1 MISDYAWLIPVL
13 PAVSAVL
20 TLLFGKKMKGKGAE
34 FGITALAL
42 AFALSVLVAV
52 EVFSANVQAVADLE
66 EYHETH
72 AEEGDHAEDADHADE
87 GEHAEDGEAA
97 DEAHTE
103 ETSLRS
109 GSPLD
114 GIMVAAAGLEGLD
127 LAAAGG
133 EAIEIPE
140 GISSFVNEG
149 SLSLGQL
156 GGDFELEAGQRIDGL
171 AAMMFLLVTFVSL
184 MVHIY
189 STGYMK
195 GEPRYTYYF
204 TLLSLFTMSMLIM
217 VIANNMLQL
226 LVGWELVGVCS
237 FLLIGFYWEGRSNQH
252 AAQKAFLTTKFGD
265 VGLMVGVVSLWAQF
279 GTFNIGE
286 IIDMATHAEQAG
298 GAPLETGLLTFG
310 LISLFIGAIGKSAQ
324 FPLQT
329 WLPDAMAGPT
339 PVSALIHAATMVTAG
354 IFLVARIYPVYQL
367 SPAALAVI
375 AVIGAITLFSM
386 GFLAL
391 VQDDIKRVLAYSTVS
406 QLGYMVAAL
415 AFSYTAG
422 IFHLFTHGFFKALL
436 FLASGSVIHAVHSND
451 MVNMGGLRKYMPATF
466 WTWIIGTLAL
476 SAIFPLAGFW
486 SKDEVLAGAFDSM
499 GYTGNLVWILGGLGG
514 FVTAFYM
521 ARATTMTFFGDYRG
535 KIDDTHPAPHESPR
549 SMKWPLIALSVPAL
563 AIGFINL
570 PFDFAHSW
578 GFAAWTMPSLEYF
591 EGHPPHFFLSLAVGS
606 TVLGVAGLAAG
617 YFMYRT
623 YKAPA
628 EDPFNNLGLV
638 TTVLQRK
645 YFLDDLYSGL
655 IMTTVRDRISPA
667 VYWINDN
674 VIDRV
679 VYLAGIGTRS
689 LGRGVYRVVDQKVI
703 DGAVNGAGTGA
714 NWTGGLI
721 KFAQSGNVQFYAGAM
736 FIGVFVFAVLF
747 AAAA

>member
-1 MISDYAWLIPVL
+1 MISDYAWLIPVI
-13 PAVSAVL
+13 PGVGAVL
-20 TLLFGKKMKGKGAE
+20 TWLFGKHLKGKGAE
-34 FGITALAL
+34 FGITALVF
-42 AFALSVLVAV
+42 AFLLSCGVAY
-52 EVFSANVQAVADLE
+52 EVFTANVDVVAEFE
-66 EYHETH
+66 ESHE
-72 AEEGDHAEDADHADE
+72 EEGHGDE
-87 GEHAEDGEAA
+87 EGGAGEEG
-97 DEAHTE
+97 E
-103 ETSLRS
+103 ETSLLDNVAIATT
-109 GSPLD
+109 GLD
-114 GIMVAAAGLEGLD
+114 GLILAAEADDEVVIPAGLE
-127 LAAAGG
+127 
-133 EAIEIPE
+133 
-140 GISSFVNEG
+140 SFVNER
-149 SLSLGQL
+149 SVSLGSL
-156 GGDFELEAGQRIDGL
+156 GGDFELEAGQRVDGL

-184 MVHIY
+184 MVHVY

-204 TLLSLFTMSMLIM
+204 TLLGLFTMSMLLM

-237 FLLIGFYWEGRSNQH
+237 FLLIGFYWEGRKNQS

-279 GTFNIGE
+279 GTFNIGT
-286 IIDMATHAEQAG
+286 IIHDATAGVQAG
-298 GAPLETGLLTFG
+298 GAELDKGLLTFG

-354 IFLVARIYPVYQL
+354 VFLVARIFPVYSL
-367 SPAALAVI
+367 STTAKAVI
-375 AVIGAITLFSM
+375 AIIGAITLFSM

-436 FLASGSVIHAVHSND
+436 FLGSGSVIHAVHSND
-451 MVNMGGLRKYMPATF
+451 MVNMGGLRRKMPVTF
-466 WTWIIGTLAL
+466 WTWVVGTLAL
-476 SAIFPLAGFW
+476 AAVPPLAGFW
-486 SKDEVLAGAFDSM
+486 SKDEALVSALTTG
-499 GYTGNLVWILGGLGG
+499 GYTGTVVVTLGAIGG

-521 ARATTMTFFGDYRG
+521 ARATTMTFFGTYRG
-535 KIDDTHPAPHESPR
+535 EGTPHESPP
-549 SMKWPLIALSVPAL
+549 SMKWPLILLAVPAAL
-563 AIGFINL
+563 IGFINL
-570 PFDFAHSW
+570 PFDFFHPY

-591 EGHPPHFFLSLAVGS
+591 ATHPALFDLP
-606 TVLGVAGLAAG
+606 LAAG
-617 YFMYRT
+617 SSLLGVLGLGLGYLMYRT

-645 YFLDDLYSGL
+645 YFLDDLYSGV
-655 IMTTVRDRISPA
+655 IMHTVRDRISPA
-667 VYWINDN
+667 MYWINDK

-679 VYLAGIGTRS
+679 VYLAGASTTAT
-689 LGRGVYRVVDQKVI
+689 GRGLYKVVDQKGI
-703 DGAVNGAGTGA
+703 DGVVNGAGTGA

-721 KFAQSGNVQFYAGAM
+721 KFAQSGNVQAYAGAM
-736 FIGVFVFAVLF
+736 FIGVFLFGVLF

>member
-1 MISDYAWLIPVL
+1 MISDYAWVIPAL
-13 PAVSAVL
+13 PALSAVL
-20 TLLFGKKMKGKGAE
+20 IMLFGKHMKGKGAE
-34 FGITALAL
+34 FGIAALGI
-42 AFALSVLVAV
+42 AFLLSVFVAV

-66 EYHETH
+66 EALHS
-72 AEEGDHAEDADHADE
+72 EEGGGGEE
-87 GEHAEDGEAA
+87 GETEGALRPGQSVFDGVMVA
-97 DEAHTE
+97 T
-103 ETSLRS
+103 T
-109 GSPLD
+109 GLD
-114 GIMVAAAGLEGLD
+114 GLR
-127 LAAAGG
+127 LAAEG

-140 GISSFVNEG
+140 GISSFVNDD
-149 SLSLGQL
+149 SVSLGTL
-156 GGDFELEAGQRIDGL
+156 GEGFELEAGQRVDGL

-189 STGYMK
+189 SVGYMA

-204 TLLSLFTMSMLIM
+204 NLLSLFTMSMLLM

-237 FLLIGFYWEGRSNQH
+237 FLLIGFYWEGRSNQS

-265 VGLMVGVVSLWAQF
+265 IGLMVGVVSLWAQF
-279 GTFNIGE
+279 GTFNIAQ
-286 IIDMATHAEQAG
+286 IIDDATHGLQAG
-298 GAPLETGLLTFG
+298 GQTLDNGWLTFG

-354 IFLVARIYPVYQL
+354 IFLVARIYPVYQQ
-367 SPAALAVI
+367 SQAALNVI
-375 AVIGAITLFSM
+375 AIIGVITLFAM

-436 FLASGSVIHAVHSND
+436 FLASGSVIHAVHSNNMED
-451 MVNMGGLRKYMPATF
+451 MGGLRKYMPATF

-476 SAIFPLAGFW
+476 AAVFPLAGFW
-486 SKDEVLAGAFDSM
+486 SKDEVLAGAFTNG
-499 GYTGNLVWILGGLGG
+499 GYTGTVVWILGGLGG
-514 FVTAFYM
+514 FITAFYM
-521 ARATTMTFFGDYRG
+521 ARATTMTFFGDFRG
-535 KIDDTHPAPHESPR
+535 HSGHSTDGSVGTPHESPR
-549 SMKWPLIALSVPAL
+549 SMKWPLIILAVPATL
-563 AIGFINL
+563 IGLINL
-570 PFDFAHSW
+570 PFERFHPT
-578 GFAAWTMPSLEYF
+578 GFSAWTMFSLEYF
-591 EGHPPHFFLSLAVGS
+591 EGHPAEFVVPLAIGS
-606 TVLGVAGLAAG
+606 TLAALLGLALG
-617 YFMYRT
+617 YLMYRR
-623 YKAPA
+623 YREPA
-628 EDPFNNLGLV
+628 RDPFNNMGLA

-645 YFLDDLYSGL
+645 YFLDDLYSGV
-655 IMTTVRDRISPA
+655 IMHTIRDRISPA
-667 VYWINDN
+667 IYWMNDN
-674 VIDRV
+674 VIDRF
-679 VYLAGIGTRS
+679 VYLAGSSTRA
-689 LGRGVYRVVDQKVI
+689 LGGGLYRVVDQKGI
-703 DGAVNGAGTGA
+703 DGFVNGAGSGA
-714 NWTGGLI
+714 SWTGGLI

>member
-13 PAVSAVL
+13 PAISAVL
-20 TLLFGKKMKGKGAE
+20 TMLFGKRMKGEGAE
-34 FGITALAL
+34 FGITALAF
-42 AFALSVLVAV
+42 AFLLSVLIAV
-52 EVFSANVQAVADLE
+52 EVFSANIDAVAAVE
-66 EYHETH
+66 EAHH
-72 AEEGDHAEDADHADE
+72 AEEEGHGDEESH
-87 GEHAEDGEAA
+87 GEEESHAEDGAA
-97 DEAHTE
+97 EEDHGE
-103 ETSLRS
+103 ETSLLP
-109 GSPLD
+109 GTPLD
-114 GIMVAAAGLEGLD
+114 GVVIAATGLEGLN
-127 LAAAGG
+127 LAADGA
-133 EAIEIPE
+133 EEVVIPD
-140 GISSFVNEG
+140 GVSSFVNEG
-149 SLSLGQL
+149 SLSLGSI
-156 GGDFELEAGQRIDGL
+156 GEGFMIEAGQRIDGL

-279 GTFNIGE
+279 ETFNIGA

-298 GAPLETGLLTFG
+298 GTALDKNWLTFG
-310 LISLFIGAIGKSAQ
+310 LISLFVGAIGKSAQ

-354 IFLVARIYPVYQL
+354 IFMVARIYEVYAI
-367 SPAALAVI
+367 STPAKATI
-375 AVIGAITLFSM
+375 AIVGAITLFSM

-436 FLASGSVIHAVHSND
+436 FLASGSVIHAVHSNN
-451 MVNMGGLRKYMPATF
+451 MVDMGGLRKYMPATF
-466 WTWIIGTLAL
+466 WTWSIGTVALA
-476 SAIFPLAGFW
+476 AIPPFAGFW
-486 SKDEVLAGAFDSM
+486 SKDEVLAGAFDTM

-514 FVTAFYM
+514 FITAFYM

-535 KIDDTHPAPHESPR
+535 TIDDHHPAPHESPA
-549 SMKWPLIALSVPAL
+549 SMKWPLILLAIPAL

-591 EGHPPHFFLSLAVGS
+591 ETHPPHFFISLAVGS
-606 TVLGVAGLAAG
+606 SVLGIAGLALG
-617 YFMYRT
+617 YLVYRR

-628 EDPFNNLGLV
+628 EDPMNNMGLV
-638 TTVLQRK
+638 STTLQRK
-645 YFLDDLYSGL
+645 YFLDDLYSGV
-655 IMTTVRDRISPA
+655 IMHTIRDRISPA
-667 VYWINDN
+667 IYWVNDH

-679 VYLAGIGTRS
+679 VYLAGVGTHA
-689 LGRGVYRVVDQKVI
+689 LGRGVYKVVDQKGI
-703 DGAVNGAGTGA
+703 DGVINGAGTGA
-714 NWTGGLI
+714 SWTGGLV

>member
-13 PAVSAVL
+13 PAISAVL
-20 TLLFGKKMKGKGAE
+20 TMLFGKRMKGEGAE
-34 FGITALAL
+34 FGITALAF
-42 AFALSVLVAV
+42 AFLLSVLIAV
-52 EVFSANVQAVADLE
+52 EVFSANIDAVAAVE
-66 EYHETH
+66 EAHAAEGH
-72 AEEGDHAEDADHADE
+72 AEEGDHAEGGAAEEGDHAE
-87 GEHAEDGEAA
+87 EEDHG
-97 DEAHTE
+97 E
-103 ETSLRS
+103 ETSLRP
-109 GSPLD
+109 GTPLD
-114 GIMVAAAGLEGLD
+114 GVVIAATGLEGLN
-127 LAAAGG
+127 LAAEGG
-133 EAIEIPE
+133 EEIVIPE
-140 GISSFVNEG
+140 GVSSFLNED
-149 SLSLGQL
+149 SVSLGLL
-156 GGDFELEAGQRIDGL
+156 GEDFELEAGQRIDGL

-217 VIANNMLQL
+217 VIGNNMLQL

-279 GTFNIGE
+279 ETFNIGA
-286 IIDMATHAEQAG
+286 IIDMATHGEQAA
-298 GAPLETGLLTFG
+298 GAALDTGWLTFG
-310 LISLFIGAIGKSAQ
+310 LIALFIGAIGKSAQ

-354 IFLVARIYPVYQL
+354 IFMVARIYPVYQL
-367 SPAALAVI
+367 SSAALAVI

-436 FLASGSVIHAVHSND
+436 FLGSGSVIHAVHSNNMKD
-451 MVNMGGLRKYMPATF
+451 MGGLRKYMPVTF
-466 WTWIIGTLAL
+466 WTWIVGTLAL
-476 SAIFPLAGFW
+476 AAVFPLSGFW
-486 SKDEVLAGAFDSM
+486 SKDEVLAGAFTQM

-521 ARATTMTFFGDYRG
+521 ARATTMTFFGTYRG
-535 KIDDTHPAPHESPR
+535 TIDDHHPAPHESPG
-549 SMKWPLIALSVPAL
+549 SMKYPLILLAVLAAL
-563 AIGFINL
+563 IGFINL
-570 PFDFAHSW
+570 PFDQFHPT
-578 GFAAWTMPSLEYF
+578 GFAAWTMFSLEYF
-591 EGHPPHFFLSLAVGS
+591 EGHPAHFYFSLAGGS
-606 TVLGVAGLAAG
+606 TIAALLGLGLG
-617 YFMYRT
+617 WLMYRE
-623 YKAPA
+623 YKAPE
-628 EDPFNNLGLV
+628 EDPFNNMGLV

-655 IMTTVRDRISPA
+655 VMHTVRDRISPA
-667 VYWINDN
+667 IYWVNDH

-679 VYLAGIGTRS
+679 VYLAGVGTRA
-689 LGRGVYRVVDQKVI
+689 LGRGVYKVVDQKGI
-703 DGAVNGAGTGA
+703 DGVINGAGTGA
-714 NWTGGLI
+714 SWTGGLV

>member
-1 MISDYAWLIPVL
+1 MISDYAWLIPAL

-20 TLLFGKKMKGKGAE
+20 TWLLGKRLKGGGAE
-34 FGITALAL
+34 FGITALVL
-42 AFALSVLVAV
+42 AFILSALVAV

-66 EYHETH
+66 AALHG
-72 AEEGDHAEDADHADE
+72 EEGHAEDE
-87 GEHAEDGEAA
+87 EHGD
-97 DEAHTE
+97 
-103 ETSLRS
+103 ETSL
-109 GSPLD
+109 LD
-114 GIMVAAAGLEGLD
+114 GVAVAVGGLEALPLESMP
-127 LAAAGG
+127 LAAEAG
-133 EAIEIPE
+133 EVEIPE
-140 GISSFVNEG
+140 GISSFVNED
-149 SLSLGQL
+149 SLSLGLL
-156 GGDFELEAGQRIDGL
+156 GADFEIEAGQRVDGL
-171 AAMMFLLVTFVSL
+171 AAMMFLLVTGVSL

-237 FLLIGFYWEGRSNQH
+237 FLLIGFYWEGRKNQS

-279 GTFNIGE
+279 GTFNIGT
-286 IIDMATHAEQAG
+286 IIDDATHGLQAG
-298 GAPLETGLLTFG
+298 GAPLDKGLLTFG

-354 IFLVARIYPVYQL
+354 VFLVARIYEVYAL
-367 SPAALAVI
+367 STPAKATI
-375 AVIGAITLFSM
+375 AIIGAITLFSM

-436 FLASGSVIHAVHSND
+436 FLGSGSVIHAVHSNNMKD
-451 MVNMGGLRKYMPATF
+451 MGGLRKPMPVTF

-476 SAIFPLAGFW
+476 AAVFPLAGFW
-486 SKDEVLAGAFDSM
+486 SKDEVLAGAFDTG
-499 GYTGNLVWILGGLGG
+499 GYTGTVVWVLGMLGG

-521 ARATTMTFFGDYRG
+521 ARATVMTFFGSYRG
-535 KIDDTHPAPHESPR
+535 HGHPHESPA
-549 SMKWPLIALSVPAL
+549 SMKWPLIILAVPAAL
-563 AIGFINL
+563 IGFINL

-591 EGHPPHFFLSLAVGS
+591 ETHPPHFFISLALGS
-606 TVLGVAGLAAG
+606 TIAAVLGLVLGFLL
-617 YFMYRT
+617 YRT
-623 YKAPA
+623 YKSPA

-645 YFLDDLYSGL
+645 YFLDDLYSGV
-655 IMTTVRDRISPA
+655 IMHTVRDRVSP
-667 VYWINDN
+667 VMYWINDN

-679 VYLAGIGTRS
+679 VYRAGTATTAVGRS
-689 LGRGVYRVVDQKVI
+689 LYRTVDQKGI
-703 DGAVNGAGTGA
+703 DGLVNGAGTGA
-714 NWTGGLI
+714 SWTGGLV

-736 FIGVFVFAVLF
+736 FVGVVVFAVLF